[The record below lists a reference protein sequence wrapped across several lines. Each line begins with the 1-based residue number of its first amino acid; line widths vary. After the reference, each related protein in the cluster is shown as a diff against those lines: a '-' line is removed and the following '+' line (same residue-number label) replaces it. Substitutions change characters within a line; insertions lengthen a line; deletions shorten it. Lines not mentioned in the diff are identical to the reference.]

1 MIINKEKL
9 PILKLIELFK
19 ANQPYTLK
27 PYAEIMN
34 EKPIN
39 DRPVN
44 YSNETVLIFNGKADQ
59 CFLIDYRLDANTFV
73 NLFKTIISTKDHKNR
88 YICNN
93 VANKF
98 ISKNVSSIKHEWLH
112 EMSDQQGMF
121 HMGNNSFI
129 YDIKTIDTRKYF
141 HMYLFYSDITFIGGE
156 VTAIIDTSGV
166 HNIKSV
172 GIFNDKEETREFI
185 NEYGDPLVI
194 TPLLTLFLLE
204 FSEIETKYIDAKVRK
219 IKING
224 EKIMST
230 SSIGMEIVDSSY
242 YTNIIRKEGF
252 DVTGHFRWQRIGE
265 GRKNQK
271 LTWVKDFKKGGYER
285 KAKVKENKHLIA

>member
-252 DVTGHFRWQRIGE
+252 ELPVISDGNGLEKV
-265 GRKNQK
+265 
-271 LTWVKDFKKGGYER
+271 VKIR
-285 KAKVKENKHLIA
+285 N